1 MAKKSKIV
9 RELHLKKMVEKY
21 ASKRKE
27 LKVIIKDPKTSLEE
41 QQKAKDA
48 LHKLPRR
55 SNPNRIKN
63 RCFLTGRPKG
73 YLRKF
78 GLSRI
83 VVREMALRGEIPG
96 VTKASW

>member
-21 ASKRKE
+21 SSKRKV
-27 LKVIIKDPKTSLEE
+27 LKTMIKDPKLSLEE
-41 QQKAKDA
+41 KQEARDA
-48 LHKLPRR
+48 LHKLPKR

>member
-1 MAKKSKIV
+1 MAKKSKVV
-9 RELHLKKMVEKY
+9 REFHLRKMVEKY
-21 ASKRKE
+21 SSRRKE
-27 LKVIIKDPKTSLEE
+27 LKAQLKDTKLSLEE
-41 QQKAKDA
+41 KQKVRDE
-48 LHKLPRR
+48 LHKLPKR
-55 SNPNRIKN
+55 SNPNRITN

>member
-9 RELHLKKMVEKY
+9 RELHLKKMVDKY
-21 ASKRKE
+21 SSKRKA
-27 LKVIIKDPKTSLEE
+27 LKKMIKDPKLSLEE
-41 QQKAKDA
+41 KQEARDA
-48 LHKLPRR
+48 LHKLPKR

>member
-1 MAKKSKIV
+1 MAKKSKVV
-9 RELHLKKMVEKY
+9 REMHLRKIVEKY
-21 ASKRKE
+21 SARRKE
-27 LKVIIKDPKTSLEE
+27 LKAQIKDPKLSLQEK
-41 QQKAKDA
+41 QKAMHE

-63 RCFLTGRPKG
+63 RCILTGRPKG
-73 YLRKF
+73 YIRKF

-83 VVREMALRGEIPG
+83 VFREMALKGEIPG

>member
-21 ASKRKE
+21 SSKRKA
-27 LKVIIKDPKTSLEE
+27 LKTMIKDPKLSLEE
-41 QQKAKDA
+41 KQKARDA
-48 LHKLPRR
+48 LHELPKR

-83 VVREMALRGEIPG
+83 VFREMALKGEIPG

>member
-9 RELHLKKMVEKY
+9 RELHLRKMVEQY
-21 ASKRKE
+21 SSKRKE
-27 LKVIIKDPKTSLEE
+27 IKAMIKDPKLSLEE
-41 QQKAKDA
+41 KQKAKDA

-83 VVREMALRGEIPG
+83 KIRELSMTGALPG
-96 VTKASW
+96 VVKSSW

>member
-1 MAKKSKIV
+1 MAKKSKVV
-9 RELHLKKMVEKY
+9 REIHLRKMVEKY
-21 ASKRKE
+21 SSRRKE
-27 LKVIIKDPKTSLEE
+27 LKAHLKDPKLSLEE
-41 QQKAKDA
+41 KQKVRDE
-48 LHKLPRR
+48 LH
-55 SNPNRIKN
+55 
-63 RCFLTGRPKG
+63 KG